1 MVNNIKSK
9 IRIRFIGKELIVLFL
24 IIIASTA
31 TIKAQKTIDQG
42 VLTYDISYDLN
53 EDQKKTIDVEKLP
66 SVSKVK
72 FSGPLSKVE
81 IDMGLATLKM
91 IVDGPGRS
99 AVLLVDAPMFQ
110 KQYATKFSKEDLE
123 KQGGNLTFK
132 NFKASGEKRNIA
144 GYESEKYTYE
154 DNKDGNYEVWIAPS
168 LKLSAGAILPEFTA
182 LKGTP
187 VKYVN
192 MQYGIK
198 NVLTLKD
205 LKEEK
210 TGPFSMSIPS
220 GYEIKTP
227 QEMDDMFKMLNGT
240 N

>member
-1 MVNNIKSK
+1 MVNNMKSEIK
-9 IRIRFIGKELIVLFL
+9 IRFTGKGLVVLFL
-24 IIIASTA
+24 MIIASTA
-31 TIKAQKTIDQG
+31 TIKAQKIIDQG

-53 EDQKKTIDVEKLP
+53 DDQKKMIDVEKLP

-99 AVLLVDAPMFQ
+99 AILLVDAPLFQ
-110 KQYATKFSKEDLE
+110 KQYATKFNKEDLD
-123 KQGGNLTFK
+123 KQGGNLSFK
-132 NFKASGEKRNIA
+132 NFKATGEKLNIA
-144 GYESEKYTYE
+144 GYESEKYTYQ
-154 DNKDGNYEVWIAPS
+154 DNKDENYEVWIAPE
-168 LKLSAGAILPEFTA
+168 LKLSAGAILHEFAT

-187 VKYVN
+187 VKYVSI
-192 MQYGIK
+192 QYGVK
-198 NVLTLKD
+198 NVLTLKE

-210 TGPFSMSIPS
+210 TGPFSMTIPS

-227 QEMDDMFKMLNGT
+227 QEMDDMFKMLKGSN
-240 N
+240 